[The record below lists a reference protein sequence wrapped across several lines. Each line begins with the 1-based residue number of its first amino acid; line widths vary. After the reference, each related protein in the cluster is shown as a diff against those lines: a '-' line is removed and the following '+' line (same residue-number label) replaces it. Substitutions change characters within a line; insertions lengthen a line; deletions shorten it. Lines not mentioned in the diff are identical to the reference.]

1 MKAVIFDMDGT
12 LADVTHRRVHLDGGK
27 KDWAAWNA
35 GMANDAPNQDVID
48 LFMSVRYDYPVFIFS
63 GRIERENGID
73 YRYITEKWLH
83 ENGIQ
88 SGDYKELWMRAEG
101 DYRSDVVVKRQMLN
115 ELRSQGYEV
124 AFVVDDRQSVVDM
137 WREEGIT
144 CLQCAPGDFDLNNKS
159 KYDPGKLTLLVGPS
173 GAGKST
179 YLESMQPE
187 FDKYPLQHLQSIV
200 SSDLI
205 RQHICGDFKDQSK
218 NDQVFAALHAL
229 VKARVEHGLDVVVD
243 ATNIRAKDRRALREL
258 APDNATIH
266 YILINRSMEDKIRDG
281 GWRNDVMIKGQSLI
295 ERHEEVFRMN
305 LKDILKGDDDPRVF
319 VTDLRKWKGE

>member
-12 LADVTHRRVHLDGGK
+12 LADVSHRRVHLDGGK

-35 GMANDAPNQDVID
+35 GMADDAPNQDVID
-48 LFMSVRYDYPVFIFS
+48 LFHTVRSDWPTFIFS
-63 GRIERENGID
+63 GRVERENGND
-73 YRYITEKWLH
+73 YREITEKWLA
-83 ENGIQ
+83 EQGIMP
-88 SGDYKELWMRAEG
+88 GDYMELWMRAEG
-101 DYRSDVVVKRQMLN
+101 DYRPDTVVKRQMLG
-115 ELRSQGYEV
+115 ELMSLGYEV

-144 CLQCAPGDFDLNNKS
+144 CFQCAPGDFDLNNKS
-159 KYDPGKLTLLVGPS
+159 KYEPGKLTLLVGPS

-179 YLESMQPE
+179 YIERSERPWE
-187 FDKYPLQHLQSIV
+187 TGRVI
-200 SSDLI
+200 SSDDLR
-205 RQHICGDFKDQSK
+205 RQLCGDFQDQSK
-218 NDQVFAALHAL
+218 NDQVFAALHAI
-229 VKARVEHGLDVVVD
+229 VKARIEHGLDVVVD

-266 YILINRSMEDKIRDG
+266 YILINRPLEEKIRDG
-281 GWRNDVMIKGQSLI
+281 GWRNDVLIKGQTLI

-319 VTDLRKWKGE
+319 VTDLRTWKG